1 MEPGNNDDIYK
12 AAGLLVQDRKVLA
25 ERSVGKPA
33 FVQPG
38 GKIEAGETPEQAL
51 VRELK
56 EELTIDVDETDLE
69 LVGNY
74 SAEAANH
81 PGRRVHM
88 HVFMVKKWHGR
99 IQASS
104 EVEELLWLN
113 SDIPKDVT
121 IGSIFVHEIIPAL
134 KKQDLID

>member
-1 MEPGNNDDIYK
+1 MNPGNSGDIYK
-12 AAGLLVQDRKVLA
+12 AAGLIVKDRKVLA

-38 GKIEAGETPEQAL
+38 GKIEAGETPQQAL

-56 EELTIDVDETDLE
+56 EELTIDVDEADLE

-81 PGRRVHM
+81 PGRQVHM
-88 HVFMVKKWHGR
+88 HVFMVKKWQGQ

-104 EVEELLWLN
+104 EVEELLWLT

-121 IGSIFVHEIIPAL
+121 IGSIFTHDIIPAL
-134 KKQDLID
+134 KKQGLID